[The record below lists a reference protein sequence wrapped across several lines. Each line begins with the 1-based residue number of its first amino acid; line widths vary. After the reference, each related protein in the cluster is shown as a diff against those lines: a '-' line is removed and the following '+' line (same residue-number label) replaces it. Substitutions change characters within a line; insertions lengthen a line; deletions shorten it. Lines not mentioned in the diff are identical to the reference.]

1 MLAVGIVVGA
11 EDSFESSGRLSDML
25 TGMPTVHTALW
36 FGFKS
41 RFSVQCEMGFSL
53 ETSCI
58 VEHGCRSGSTHVK
71 WSCLLPSEM
80 VWAYITLCLP
90 WPSFC

>member
-53 ETSCI
+53 ETSWYRGARMSQWK
-58 VEHGCRSGSTHVK
+58 H
-71 WSCLLPSEM
+71 SCEVVMFASQ
-80 VWAYITLCLP
+80 
-90 WPSFC
+90 